1 MRFALR
7 HPPLALRTSAARKSV
22 PVQADIAKLLTMVPQ
37 VLFGVIRT
45 ALVAG
50 PLLGVRLIPALLPAT
65 FGSASAALIEGAAG
79 VSTIAAVT
87 LLSISQLFSFATA
100 SRPGATGLPDL
111 RRLQCSPK

>member
-1 MRFALR
+1 M
-7 HPPLALRTSAARKSV
+7 
-22 PVQADIAKLLTMVPQ
+22 PVQANIAKLLTMVPQ

-79 VSTIAAVT
+79 VSTIAAVI
-87 LLSISQLFSFATA
+87 LLSISRLFSFATA

-111 RRLQCSPK
+111 RRLQCSQK